1 LFLGHLHVD
10 KAQSF
15 IFERDSL
22 FFVFYSNSFEH
33 CELKMKRLSL
43 EPAFLIKR
51 KNIEDRGSNS
61 HSSGLES
68 DALPFAPCPRLN
80 LAVIAL

>member
-51 KNIEDRGSNS
+51 KNIEDRETRTPTGIRRVTICAMSPLS
-61 HSSGLES
+61 
-68 DALPFAPCPRLN
+68 